1 MPGSPFLD
9 YSSALFSAN
18 SSTAAS
24 NSSSALTQDKTSQN
38 KTQKVPSLLDEDEST
53 LEFCSTYDY
62 TSVGVFI
69 SSIILNRF
77 VEFDV
82 EEKEFGNL
90 SKIWITS
97 RFGLWIS
104 DLSVTQIMQEK
115 VPEAHRGKINGVQ
128 NGMQELM
135 NVIKYVLVMVLP
147 RCDH

>member
-24 NSSSALTQDKTSQN
+24 NSSSPLTQDKTSQN

-77 VEFDV
+77 VE
-82 EEKEFGNL
+82 
-90 SKIWITS
+90 S
-97 RFGLWIS
+97 
-104 DLSVTQIMQEK
+104 
-115 VPEAHRGKINGVQ
+115 
-128 NGMQELM
+128 GMKKMSLQ
-135 NVIKYVLVMVLP
+135 LV
-147 RCDH
+147 